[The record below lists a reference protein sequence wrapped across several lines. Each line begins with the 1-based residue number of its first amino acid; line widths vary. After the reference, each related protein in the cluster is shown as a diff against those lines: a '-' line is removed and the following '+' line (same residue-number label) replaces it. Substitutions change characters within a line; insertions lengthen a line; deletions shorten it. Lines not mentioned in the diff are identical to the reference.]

1 MSADPQSAAHRS
13 VANGS
18 DVPHG
23 PGGPGGPAL
32 PTGRLPRRSLRRA
45 WRHSLKAR
53 LVTLFLLLALG
64 TTALF
69 LWGVRGPFATGW
81 RELARPL
88 VADYVDRLAAEIG
101 SPPDIERAQALTRR
115 LPLSVRI
122 DGPLVNWASS
132 GALRPDGR
140 PRRLIHNDSRSD
152 SRKNNGNDSQPASQ
166 IVSHTNAG
174 DERWD
179 SLLSR
184 STPDGHRI
192 RFGAGDWRWDDH
204 PTWLG
209 WGVLAGLLA
218 LTALAYVVV
227 RRLFRPIDDIRAG
240 ALRYGEGDFAQAI
253 PVRRQDELGEL
264 ATQVNTMAS
273 SLQRMLEGQRGLL
286 LAISHELRSPL
297 TRARLHAELLAEG
310 AERLALLRD
319 LGQMRDLISDL
330 LEGERLAAGAA
341 ALQRE
346 ATDLNALVR
355 DLVEAEFA
363 GRDITLSLDAAL
375 PTLALDCSRLQL
387 LVRNLLDNALRHGA
401 GTPVA
406 LHTGL
411 TDETVCLRVRDLG
424 PGVAPAQL
432 PHLTEAFYRPD
443 EARSRSAGGVGLGLY
458 LCRLVAESHG
468 GSLRLRNAQP
478 GLEVSLCLPLI
489 PGAVGVAGVTGVIA

>member
-1 MSADPQSAAHRS
+1 MSAAHHGAAHRS
-13 VANGS
+13 V
-18 DVPHG
+18 
-23 PGGPGGPAL
+23 PGEPAL
-32 PTGRLPRRSLRRA
+32 PAGVAHRPRRSLRRA

-53 LVTLFLLLALG
+53 LVTMFLLLALG

-69 LWGVRGPFATGW
+69 LWGVRGPFAEGW

-101 SPPDIERAQALTRR
+101 SPPDIARAQALTRR

-122 DGPLVNWASS
+122 DGPVVNWSS
-132 GALRPDGR
+132 HPALRPDGL
-140 PRRLIHNDSRSD
+140 PRRFGHGDSRNDSRNDSHNDS
-152 SRKNNGNDSQPASQ
+152 
-166 IVSHTNAG
+166 HNAA
-174 DERWD
+174 DDRWD

-184 STPDGHRI
+184 STADGHHI

-204 PTWLG
+204 PSWLG
-209 WGVLAGLLA
+209 WAVLAGLLA

-240 ALRYGEGDFAQAI
+240 ALRYGSGDFAQRI

-310 AERLALLRD
+310 EERGALLRD

-330 LEGERLAAGAA
+330 LEGERLAAGSA

-346 ATDLNALVR
+346 ATDLNALVV
-355 DLVEAEFA
+355 DLVEAQFA
-363 GRDITLSLDAAL
+363 GRDITLTLDPAL
-375 PTLALDCSRLQL
+375 PTLALDRSRLQL

-411 TDETVCLRVRDLG
+411 ADGAVCLRVRDHG
-424 PGVAPAQL
+424 PGVSPAQL

-458 LCRLVAESHG
+458 LCRLVALSHG
-468 GSLRLRNAQP
+468 GRLDLRNAAP
-478 GLEVSLCLPLI
+478 GLEVSLWLPL
-489 PGAVGVAGVTGVIA
+489 A